1 MKYHLKAFGKVSLL
15 ISSLCS
21 KCRFLKKSYL
31 FSDETRQISQCIC
44 GVIDSIDSDLNE
56 DYEERLKF
64 YTDCRGQFKRL
75 EYVQWRLTHK
85 SLSLATSIL
94 IRSNQ
99 RQNSSNRVRGFFQVR
114 T

>member
-1 MKYHLKAFGKVSLL
+1 MLLSLFAVYVLNVDSLKNSNL
-15 ISSLCS
+15 
-21 KCRFLKKSYL
+21 FL
-31 FSDETRQISQCIC
+31 DETRQISQCIC
-44 GVIDSIDSDLNE
+44 GVIDSIDGDLNE

-99 RQNSSNRVRGFFQVR
+99 RQNSSNRVRGFFQVCSCQDVFFR
-114 T
+114 I